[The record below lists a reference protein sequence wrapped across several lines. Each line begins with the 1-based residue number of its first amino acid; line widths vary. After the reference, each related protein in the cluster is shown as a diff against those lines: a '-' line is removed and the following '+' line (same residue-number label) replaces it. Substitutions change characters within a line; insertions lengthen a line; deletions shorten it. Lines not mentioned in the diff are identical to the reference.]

1 MDNLSS
7 QKKTEFVDKVEN
19 ELAGTPCF
27 GMADATDLWQP
38 VDAGYA
44 QTLKQLIAIEHREWL
59 DDGDNADKW
68 FNNQQGNPFT
78 AKVRRILI
86 THWAGQAMRK
96 LNTSKYD
103 RLRLKCWE
111 ATGALMTADG
121 SEDDKIKPEGLP
133 NYQVLPP
140 LILDPTS
147 EKARSN
153 ILDINPFVEETELPE
168 EPEVTGLFAEED
180 ELVEEGEEED
190 VDIEEEGDNNCFDFI
205 DRLVFQ
211 LGDEDEEE

>member
-1 MDNLSS
+1 
-7 QKKTEFVDKVEN
+7 
-19 ELAGTPCF
+19 
-27 GMADATDLWQP
+27 MADATDLWQP

-68 FNNQQGNPFT
+68 FNHT
-78 AKVRRILI
+78 S
-86 THWAGQAMRK
+86 T
-96 LNTSKYD
+96 NTSKYD

-133 NYQVLPP
+133 NYQVMPP

-153 ILDINPFVEETELPE
+153 ILDIDPFAEETE

-190 VDIEEEGDNNCFDFI
+190 VDIEEEGCFDFI

-211 LGDEDEEE
+211 LGDEDEE